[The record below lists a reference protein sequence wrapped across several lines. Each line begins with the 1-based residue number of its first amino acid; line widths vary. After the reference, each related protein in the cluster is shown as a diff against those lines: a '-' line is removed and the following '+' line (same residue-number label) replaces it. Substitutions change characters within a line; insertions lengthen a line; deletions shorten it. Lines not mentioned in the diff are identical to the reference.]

1 LFDLIH
7 DEPLRLPAYTLV
19 PANPGEDHDF
29 TAETILD

>member
-7 DEPLRLPAYTLV
+7 AEPLRLPANTFP
-19 PANPGEDHDF
+19 PANPGEDPDF